1 MKNHELNANGKNI
14 NGKNKGSY
22 LLLGMGI
29 GAVFS
34 LLFAPRAGQE
44 IRHAIR
50 EKTDK
55 SRRALERQ
63 SQRLSEVARSVMDK
77 SKHYIQSGRE
87 TVSGAVDAS
96 KQAYRNT
103 REGTRNEFND
113 RPRD

>member
-1 MKNHELNANGKNI
+1 MKNRELKANV
-14 NGKNKGSY
+14 KNKGSY

-29 GAVFS
+29 GAAFS

-63 SQRLSEVARSVMDK
+63 SQRPGEVARNAIDK

-96 KQAYRNT
+96 KQAYRDT
-103 REGTRNEFND
+103 REGTRTEYNE
-113 RPRD
+113 RPRE